1 MPTDVAH
8 AGRAVESSATA
19 PNVLSPRTVLV
30 HCAIARSENETPVQ
44 GHVWLALH
52 WILRT
57 PVLCLKPLNGPIEFF
72 FLKTFDPPERDASGC
87 GWHLISKLK
96 VHCKAGEQGNGEVFR
111 SEVTRLYPVTTP
123 AIDQQL
129 EDVVDTIRGFTTQV
143 LAKSDFQHLLASPDE
158 FSRLELPDYPTQDS
172 AQAPVASSVS
182 PLAPA
187 SPQPAEERSEV
198 YSSDEDEA
206 EESPVSEGF
215 VSRLSHRE
223 LSVRRHAMYSRQG
236 PKEQRLY
243 HGIYVGPLCFN
254 ADEDTDDSGGGSP
267 RSSTQ
272 DFESSSTS
280 GSDTS
285 FIEGGYESYEDSEML
300 CSDFSDDIFEEDYC
314 EQFLDWPD
322 YLARDSIR
330 DTLPSR
336 CALKPWRT
344 ECTVS
349 FDEAD
354 MEDTWELPP
363 LTASDCAG
371 ELDMIRYTISLS
383 KMAFEEDAAAAISS
397 ERCASLAG
405 QLDRARFASQMQAV
419 TDYWDNRR
427 SSLRRRHTLK
437 ESPAKFSTKRGRRQ
451 HQQDLRKARAHRK
464 TDRTGGPRPAQPVAQ
479 PRLAFSFAPPTAPTI
494 PLTATMGVF
503 MFGARA
509 RPSLSAQGSANLR
522 DAPRTPGRDTG
533 AKPVLTASSVDAK
546 PHPARC
552 KRSGVTSSSGA
563 LLHEKAFGPPCQ
575 VEDSQLV
582 DSDRAS
588 DASTVPILATLLSL
602 ICGFRPDVPRRRRK
616 VRVCKSSWLVPQS
629 FIIDTALGKH
639 CQDPRRH
646 LPRCTRALMRALGRS
661 RWLNGLCRGLHRG
674 CTDGTGPR
682 PSVEP

>member
-1 MPTDVAH
+1 MQP
-8 AGRAVESSATA
+8 
-19 PNVLSPRTVLV
+19 L
-30 HCAIARSENETPVQ
+30 
-44 GHVWLALH
+44 LH
-52 WILRT
+52 K
-57 PVLCLKPLNGPIEFF
+57 PVLCLKPPNGPIETF
-72 FLKTFDPPERDASGC
+72 FLRTFETPERDASGC
-87 GWHLISKLK
+87 GWHLIRRDK
-96 VHCKAGEQGNGEVFR
+96 VHTSREEGEFSLEVIRFC
-111 SEVTRLYPVTTP
+111 PVTSPTN
-123 AIDQQL
+123 DQQL
-129 EDVVDTIRGFTTQV
+129 DDVVEAIRGFTTQV
-143 LAKSDFQHLLASPDE
+143 LAQSDFQHLLASPDE
-158 FSRLELPDYPTQDS
+158 FSWLELPNYPTQGS

-187 SPQPAEERSEV
+187 PPQPAEERSEV
-198 YSSDEDEA
+198 YSSDADEV

-215 VSRLSHRE
+215 VSRLSHQK
-223 LSVRRHAMYSRQG
+223 LNVRRHAMYRRQG
-236 PKEQRLY
+236 PQEQHLS
-243 HGIYVGPLCFN
+243 HGVYVGPLCFN
-254 ADEDTDDSGGGSP
+254 ADTDTDDSGRDSP
-267 RSSTQ
+267 RSSSQ
-272 DFESSSTS
+272 DSQLSSTS
-280 GSDTS
+280 DFDNS
-285 FIEGGYESYEDSEML
+285 FIKGGYESYEDSEML
-300 CSDFSDDIFEEDYC
+300 GSDFSDDIFEEDYC
-314 EQFLDWPD
+314 EHFLDWPD
-322 YLARDSIR
+322 YLARDSVR
-330 DTLPSR
+330 DSLPPHR
-336 CALKPWRT
+336 ARRPWRAD
-344 ECTVS
+344 CTIS

-354 MEDTWELPP
+354 MDGTWELPP

-383 KMAFEEDAAAAISS
+383 KMAFEEDATAAVSR

-405 QLDRARFASQMQAV
+405 RLDRARFASQITAL

-427 SSLRRRHTLK
+427 SFLRRRHTSK
-437 ESPAKFSTKRGRRQ
+437 ESSAKFSTKRGRRQ
-451 HQQDLRKARAHRK
+451 HQRDLRKARAHRK
-464 TDRTGGPRPAQPVAQ
+464 SDRTDVPRPAQPVAQ

-509 RPSLSAQGSANLR
+509 RSSLSAQGSANLR

-533 AKPVLTASSVDAK
+533 AKPVLTASPVDAK

-582 DSDRAS
+582 DSEQAS

-629 FIIDTALGKH
+629 FIIDTDLGKH

>member
-1 MPTDVAH
+1 MPTDAAH
-8 AGRAVESSATA
+8 TGRAVSSATA
-19 PNVLSPRTVLV
+19 SNVRSPRTVLV
-30 HCAIARSENETPVQ
+30 HCAIARSENGTPVQ
-44 GHVWLALH
+44 GHVWLALEPR
-52 WILRT
+52 LRT
-57 PVLCLKPLNGPIEFF
+57 PVLCLKPLNGPIEILFF
-72 FLKTFDPPERDASGC
+72 QTFGTPERDASGC
-87 GWHLISKLK
+87 GWHLVSKIK
-96 VHCKAGEQGNGEVFR
+96 VHCKTDEFR
-111 SEVTRLYPVTTP
+111 SDLIRLYPVTSPT
-123 AIDQQL
+123 IDQQL
-129 EDVVDTIRGFTTQV
+129 EDVVDAIRGFTTQV

-206 EESPVSEGF
+206 EEFPVSEGF

-336 CALKPWRT
+336 CALRPWRT

-354 MEDTWELPP
+354 VEDTWELPP

-383 KMAFEEDAAAAISS
+383 KMAFEEDAAAAILS

-437 ESPAKFSTKRGRRQ
+437 ESPAKFPTKRGRRQ

-533 AKPVLTASSVDAK
+533 AKPVLTASPVDAK

-582 DSDRAS
+582 DSEQAS

>member
-1 MPTDVAH
+1 MPTDAAH
-8 AGRAVESSATA
+8 TGRAVSSATA
-19 PNVLSPRTVLV
+19 SNVRSPRTVLV
-30 HCAIARSENETPVQ
+30 HCAIARSENGTPVQ
-44 GHVWLALH
+44 GHVWLALQPR
-52 WILRT
+52 LRT
-57 PVLCLKPLNGPIEFF
+57 PVLCLKPLNGPIEILFF
-72 FLKTFDPPERDASGC
+72 QTFGTPERDASGC
-87 GWHLISKLK
+87 GWHLVSKIK
-96 VHCKAGEQGNGEVFR
+96 VHCKTDEFR
-111 SEVTRLYPVTTP
+111 SDLIRLYPVTSPT
-123 AIDQQL
+123 IDQQL
-129 EDVVDTIRGFTTQV
+129 EDVVDAIRGFTTQV

-158 FSRLELPDYPTQDS
+158 FSSLELPDYPTQDS

-272 DFESSSTS
+272 DSESSSTS

-300 CSDFSDDIFEEDYC
+300 CSDFSDDLFEEDYC

-336 CALKPWRT
+336 CALRPWRT

-354 MEDTWELPP
+354 VEDTWELPP

-427 SSLRRRHTLK
+427 SSLRRRHTSK

-509 RPSLSAQGSANLR
+509 RSSLSAQGSANLR

-533 AKPVLTASSVDAK
+533 AKPVLTASPVDAK

-582 DSDRAS
+582 DSEQAS

>member
-1 MPTDVAH
+1 MPTDAAH
-8 AGRAVESSATA
+8 TGRAVSSATA
-19 PNVLSPRTVLV
+19 SNVRSPRTVLV
-30 HCAIARSENETPVQ
+30 HCAIARSENGTPVQ
-44 GHVWLALH
+44 GHVWLALQPL
-52 WILRT
+52 LRT
-57 PVLCLKPLNGPIEFF
+57 PVLCVKPPNGPIEIF
-72 FLKTFDPPERDASGC
+72 FLKTFESPERDASGC
-87 GWHLISKLK
+87 GWHLVSKIK
-96 VHCKAGEQGNGEVFR
+96 VHCKTDEFR
-111 SEVTRLYPVTTP
+111 SDLIRLYPVTSPT
-123 AIDQQL
+123 IDQQL
-129 EDVVDTIRGFTTQV
+129 EDVVDAIRGFTTQV

-206 EESPVSEGF
+206 EEFPVSEGF

-336 CALKPWRT
+336 CALRPWRT

-354 MEDTWELPP
+354 VEDTWELPP

-383 KMAFEEDAAAAISS
+383 KMAFEEDAAAAILS

-437 ESPAKFSTKRGRRQ
+437 ESPAKFPTKRGRRQ

-533 AKPVLTASSVDAK
+533 AKPVLTASPVDAK

-582 DSDRAS
+582 DSEQAS

>member
-1 MPTDVAH
+1 
-8 AGRAVESSATA
+8 
-19 PNVLSPRTVLV
+19 
-30 HCAIARSENETPVQ
+30 
-44 GHVWLALH
+44 
-52 WILRT
+52 
-57 PVLCLKPLNGPIEFF
+57 
-72 FLKTFDPPERDASGC
+72 
-87 GWHLISKLK
+87 
-96 VHCKAGEQGNGEVFR
+96 
-111 SEVTRLYPVTTP
+111 
-123 AIDQQL
+123 
-129 EDVVDTIRGFTTQV
+129 
-143 LAKSDFQHLLASPDE
+143 
-158 FSRLELPDYPTQDS
+158 
-172 AQAPVASSVS
+172 
-182 PLAPA
+182 
-187 SPQPAEERSEV
+187 
-198 YSSDEDEA
+198 
-206 EESPVSEGF
+206 
-215 VSRLSHRE
+215 
-223 LSVRRHAMYSRQG
+223 MYSRQG

-336 CALKPWRT
+336 CALRPWRT

-437 ESPAKFSTKRGRRQ
+437 ESPAKFPTKRGRRQ

-509 RPSLSAQGSANLR
+509 RSSLSAQGSANLR

-533 AKPVLTASSVDAK
+533 AKPVLTASPVDSK
-546 PHPARC
+546 PHPVGC
-552 KRSGVTSSSGA
+552 KQSGVIPSSGA

-582 DSDRAS
+582 DSEQAS

>member
-1 MPTDVAH
+1 M
-8 AGRAVESSATA
+8 R
-19 PNVLSPRTVLV
+19 
-30 HCAIARSENETPVQ
+30 
-44 GHVWLALH
+44 
-52 WILRT
+52 
-57 PVLCLKPLNGPIEFF
+57 K
-72 FLKTFDPPERDASGC
+72 
-87 GWHLISKLK
+87 
-96 VHCKAGEQGNGEVFR
+96 
-111 SEVTRLYPVTTP
+111 
-123 AIDQQL
+123 
-129 EDVVDTIRGFTTQV
+129 
-143 LAKSDFQHLLASPDE
+143 
-158 FSRLELPDYPTQDS
+158 
-172 AQAPVASSVS
+172 
-182 PLAPA
+182 
-187 SPQPAEERSEV
+187 
-198 YSSDEDEA
+198 
-206 EESPVSEGF
+206 
-215 VSRLSHRE
+215 
-223 LSVRRHAMYSRQG
+223 HAMYRRQG

-336 CALKPWRT
+336 CALRPWRT

-354 MEDTWELPP
+354 VEDTWELPP

-437 ESPAKFSTKRGRRQ
+437 ESPAKFPTKRGRRQ

-533 AKPVLTASSVDAK
+533 AKPVLTASPVDAK

-582 DSDRAS
+582 DSEQAS

>member
-1 MPTDVAH
+1 MC
-8 AGRAVESSATA
+8 R
-19 PNVLSPRTVLV
+19 
-30 HCAIARSENETPVQ
+30 
-44 GHVWLALH
+44 W
-52 WILRT
+52 
-57 PVLCLKPLNGPIEFF
+57 
-72 FLKTFDPPERDASGC
+72 
-87 GWHLISKLK
+87 
-96 VHCKAGEQGNGEVFR
+96 
-111 SEVTRLYPVTTP
+111 
-123 AIDQQL
+123 
-129 EDVVDTIRGFTTQV
+129 
-143 LAKSDFQHLLASPDE
+143 
-158 FSRLELPDYPTQDS
+158 
-172 AQAPVASSVS
+172 
-182 PLAPA
+182 
-187 SPQPAEERSEV
+187 
-198 YSSDEDEA
+198 
-206 EESPVSEGF
+206 
-215 VSRLSHRE
+215 
-223 LSVRRHAMYSRQG
+223 QG
-236 PKEQRLY
+236 PKEQHLY

-280 GSDTS
+280 GFDTS

-314 EQFLDWPD
+314 EHFLDWPD

-336 CALKPWRT
+336 CARRPWRT
-344 ECTVS
+344 DCTVS
-349 FDEAD
+349 FGEAD
-354 MEDTWELPP
+354 MEDAWELPP

-383 KMAFEEDAAAAISS
+383 KMAFEEDAAAAVSS

-405 QLDRARFASQMQAV
+405 QLDRARFASQMTAV

-427 SSLRRRHTLK
+427 SSLRRRHTSK
-437 ESPAKFSTKRGRRQ
+437 ESSAKFSTKRGRRQ
-451 HQQDLRKARAHRK
+451 HQRDLRKARAHRK
-464 TDRTGGPRPAQPVAQ
+464 SDRIDVPRPAQPVAQ

-509 RPSLSAQGSANLR
+509 RSSLSAQGSANLR

-533 AKPVLTASSVDAK
+533 AKPVLTASPVDSK
-546 PHPARC
+546 PHPVGC
-552 KRSGVTSSSGA
+552 KQSGVIPSSGA
-563 LLHEKAFGPPCQ
+563 LLPEKAFGPPCQ

-582 DSDRAS
+582 DSEQAS

>member
-1 MPTDVAH
+1 MPQTMLHASVQCASARSGNGAPVQGDV
-8 AGRAVESSATA
+8 RPEPAVAS
-19 PNVLSPRTVLV
+19 NVLSPRTVLV
-30 HCAIARSENETPVQ
+30 HCAIAMSENEAPVQ
-44 GHVWLALH
+44 GNVWLALH
-52 WILRT
+52 SMLQT
-57 PVLCLKPLNGPIEFF
+57 PVLCVKPLNGPIETL
-72 FLKTFDPPERDASGC
+72 FLKTFETLERDASGG
-87 GWHLISKLK
+87 GWRLTRKSK
-96 VHCKAGEQGNGEVFR
+96 VHGEFR
-111 SEVTRLYPVTTP
+111 SDLIRLYPVTTP

-129 EDVVDTIRGFTTQV
+129 EDVVDAIRGFTTQV

-158 FSRLELPDYPTQDS
+158 FSSLELPDYPTQDS
-172 AQAPVASSVS
+172 AQAPVTSSVS

-336 CALKPWRT
+336 CALRPWRT

-354 MEDTWELPP
+354 VEDTWELPP

-383 KMAFEEDAAAAISS
+383 KMAFEEDAAAAVSS

-419 TDYWDNRR
+419 D
-427 SSLRRRHTLK
+427 
-437 ESPAKFSTKRGRRQ
+437 KR
-451 HQQDLRKARAHRK
+451 
-464 TDRTGGPRPAQPVAQ
+464 
-479 PRLAFSFAPPTAPTI
+479 
-494 PLTATMGVF
+494 
-503 MFGARA
+503 
-509 RPSLSAQGSANLR
+509 
-522 DAPRTPGRDTG
+522 
-533 AKPVLTASSVDAK
+533 
-546 PHPARC
+546 
-552 KRSGVTSSSGA
+552 
-563 LLHEKAFGPPCQ
+563 
-575 VEDSQLV
+575 
-582 DSDRAS
+582 
-588 DASTVPILATLLSL
+588 
-602 ICGFRPDVPRRRRK
+602 
-616 VRVCKSSWLVPQS
+616 
-629 FIIDTALGKH
+629 
-639 CQDPRRH
+639 
-646 LPRCTRALMRALGRS
+646 
-661 RWLNGLCRGLHRG
+661 
-674 CTDGTGPR
+674 
-682 PSVEP
+682 

>member
-1 MPTDVAH
+1 MPTDAAH
-8 AGRAVESSATA
+8 TGRAVSSATA
-19 PNVLSPRTVLV
+19 SHVRSPRTVLV
-30 HCAIARSENETPVQ
+30 HCAIARSENGTPVQ
-44 GHVWLALH
+44 GHVWLALQPR
-52 WILRT
+52 LRT
-57 PVLCLKPLNGPIEFF
+57 PVLCLKPLNGPIEILFF
-72 FLKTFDPPERDASGC
+72 QTFGTPERDASGC
-87 GWHLISKLK
+87 GWHIVSKIK
-96 VHCKAGEQGNGEVFR
+96 VHCKTDEFR
-111 SEVTRLYPVTTP
+111 SDLIRLYPVTSPT
-123 AIDQQL
+123 IDQQL
-129 EDVVDTIRGFTTQV
+129 EDVVDAIRGFTTQV

-158 FSRLELPDYPTQDS
+158 FSSLELPDYPTQDS
-172 AQAPVASSVS
+172 AQAPVTSSVS

-206 EESPVSEGF
+206 EEFPVSEGF

-223 LSVRRHAMYSRQG
+223 LSMRKHAMYRRQG

-272 DFESSSTS
+272 DFGSSSTS

-336 CALKPWRT
+336 CALRPWRT

-383 KMAFEEDAAAAISS
+383 KMAFEEDAAAAVSS

-405 QLDRARFASQMQAV
+405 QLDRARFASQMTAV

-427 SSLRRRHTLK
+427 SSLRRRHTSK
-437 ESPAKFSTKRGRRQ
+437 ESSAKFSTKRGRRQ
-451 HQQDLRKARAHRK
+451 HQRDLRKARAHRK
-464 TDRTGGPRPAQPVAQ
+464 SDRTDVPRPAQPVAQ

-533 AKPVLTASSVDAK
+533 AKPVLTASPVDSK

-582 DSDRAS
+582 DSEQAS

>member
-1 MPTDVAH
+1 MPADVAH

-30 HCAIARSENETPVQ
+30 HCAIARSENESPVQ

-96 VHCKAGEQGNGEVFR
+96 VQCKAGEQGNGEVFR

-158 FSRLELPDYPTQDS
+158 FSSLELPDYPTQDS

-215 VSRLSHRE
+215 VSRPSHRE

-336 CALKPWRT
+336 CALRPWRT

-437 ESPAKFSTKRGRRQ
+437 ESPAKFPTKRGRRQ
-451 HQQDLRKARAHRK
+451 HQRDLRKARAHRK

-509 RPSLSAQGSANLR
+509 RSSLSAQGSANLR

-533 AKPVLTASSVDAK
+533 AKPVLTASPVDAK

-582 DSDRAS
+582 DSEQAS